1 MSGPNSW
8 VHWPVVI
15 MNHNDCAA
23 AAADG
28 DDDEFHGMRMMLQQ

>member
-23 AAADG
+23 ADG